1 MKTLANVQ
9 ISDIK
14 DNDKYTVNKY
24 TWTGFKLTAD
34 TTSTN
39 IFVKAT
45 DNKTEKAYNLDVIK
59 TNLIPEVTMYPA
71 TVDNYNNGYKATYDS
86 ATGKFTARVAP
97 GTPGQ
102 IKIDKDGYYVRYGYI
117 PNDGSETYANKAKL
131 YADNDEQ
138 YHMVT
143 MV

>member
-1 MKTLANVQ
+1 
-9 ISDIK
+9 
-14 DNDKYTVNKY
+14 
-24 TWTGFKLTAD
+24 
-34 TTSTN
+34 
-39 IFVKAT
+39 
-45 DNKTEKAYNLDVIK
+45 
-59 TNLIPEVTMYPA
+59 MYPA

-131 YADNDEQ
+131 YADNDEHITWSQ
-138 YHMVT
+138 WYDGNNIKG
-143 MV
+143 